1 MVTAGLLQQQYR
13 SGGAGFHA
21 DAHDPHLAHLC
32 PPLRGPAW
40 PARGLA
46 PTARRIGR
54 PPTFHTLR
62 RVELRRRKCL
72 PLSGRVS
79 RLLAPFRHGDVA
91 SRSPQDTAGVDVP
104 TTPGDSV
111 GGGGEQRTA
120 PFAKACSP
128 SVGLSPGSEGVCRY
142 GDQLAESVLRRRC
155 RITAERV
162 PSTELAVIK
171 VGSRSR

>member
-54 PPTFHTLR
+54 PPTFHTEDCAVRQSLLSIGRLVTGLRGRMPLWRSAR
-62 RVELRRRKCL
+62 RVGAAEEV
-72 PLSGRVS
+72 SDHGR
-79 RLLAPFRHGDVA
+79 
-91 SRSPQDTAGVDVP
+91 T
-104 TTPGDSV
+104 
-111 GGGGEQRTA
+111 
-120 PFAKACSP
+120 
-128 SVGLSPGSEGVCRY
+128 GSL
-142 GDQLAESVLRRRC
+142 D
-155 RITAERV
+155 
-162 PSTELAVIK
+162 
-171 VGSRSR
+171 